1 MACRSADADAVGVIG
16 EGGAKMS
23 RQATRRRGDGGF
35 SALETLIVLGIVGLI
50 AAVGIPAYASQAQKS
65 VLRQNAQSLAL
76 QVKSYL
82 ALDLS
87 PAYVADGEQAGGGEG
102 TVSTAL
108 SGALRSGT
116 AGRFTNPFSGSRVI
130 ACESAPPASPSRA
143 RPAVWITD
151 DAHYD
156 YAAFRTSATTESQLA
171 GTLVVVFVTE
181 AGVNSVE
188 VFYVDAH
195 GGRSPAAAALA
206 L

>member
-1 MACRSADADAVGVIG
+1 
-16 EGGAKMS
+16 MS

-35 SALETLIVLGIVGLI
+35 SALETLVVLGIVGLI

-65 VLRQNAQSLAL
+65 VLRQNAQSLVL

-87 PAYVADGEQAGGGEG
+87 SAYVADGEQAGGEG

-130 ACESAPPASPSRA
+130 ACESAPPASSSRT

-156 YAAFRTSATTESQLA
+156 YAAFRTSAVTRSQLA

-195 GGRSPAAAALA
+195 GGRSPAATALA